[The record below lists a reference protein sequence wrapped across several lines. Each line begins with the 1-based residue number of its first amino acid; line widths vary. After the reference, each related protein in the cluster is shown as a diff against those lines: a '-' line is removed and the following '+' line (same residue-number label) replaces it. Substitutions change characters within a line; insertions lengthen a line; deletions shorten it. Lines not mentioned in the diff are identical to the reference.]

1 MVSQTRRSKSGPE
14 VRAPLL
20 NPERQPVV
28 PVNGLLNTVEII
40 AARFA
45 CRLLIGMI
53 LHEVF
58 WYQIFPAKL
67 MNKIV
72 KNHSEFVP
80 WRLAICEN
88 IRRRRFSCWKQMLQ
102 ILFKWPWSS
111 SMVWCLFVLQID
123 WGSKSFARKSCGTKT
138 FEHPFSHVG
147 PR

>member
-45 CRLLIGMI
+45 CKPLIGMI

-58 WYQIFPAKL
+58 
-67 MNKIV
+67 
-72 KNHSEFVP
+72 
-80 WRLAICEN
+80 
-88 IRRRRFSCWKQMLQ
+88 
-102 ILFKWPWSS
+102 
-111 SMVWCLFVLQID
+111 
-123 WGSKSFARKSCGTKT
+123 
-138 FEHPFSHVG
+138 
-147 PR
+147 